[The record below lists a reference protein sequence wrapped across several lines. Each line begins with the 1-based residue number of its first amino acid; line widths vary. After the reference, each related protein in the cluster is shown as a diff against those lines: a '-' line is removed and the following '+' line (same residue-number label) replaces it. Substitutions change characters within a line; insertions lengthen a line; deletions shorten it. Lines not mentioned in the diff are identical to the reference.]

1 METCLFAGTFDPVTK
16 GHFDTI
22 INLNKK
28 YSKVVVGIGVNP
40 QKTPYFSLEERLSF
54 LREAFKNYPFV
65 EVDYYD
71 GITVNYMKKKGIKVL
86 VRGIRNEK
94 DLEYEKHN
102 EKLSKEIYPELI
114 TEYVLAKK
122 GEEKVSSTT
131 VREFIREKKDYSSL
145 LPNGVYHLVKKAVE
159 GKKQI

>member
-1 METCLFAGTFDPVTK
+1 METCLFAGTFDPVTI

-28 YSKVVVGIGVNP
+28 YDKIVVGIGVNP
-40 QKTPYFSLEERLSF
+40 EKSPYFSLEERLSF

-94 DLEYEKHN
+94 DLEYEKYN

-122 GEEKVSSTT
+122 GEENLSSTT
-131 VREFIREKKDYSSL
+131 VREFIKEEKDYSNL
-145 LPNGVYHLVKKAVE
+145 LPNGVYELVKKAVE
-159 GKKQI
+159 RKN